1 MMHHVF
7 FKDSVT
13 IFVEL
18 FQLDSLTHLFH
29 QIKSTE
35 IKKVCNNTAVMGT
48 KECFHQFKPSKH
60 DSLLFRNSLLIIPSC
75 AEQQSINLAAAVFA
89 NTEDLP
95 CAYLKS
101 ISMASVRP
109 TQGGTDLRVEAP
121 QHFGE
126 FI

>member
-1 MMHHVF
+1 
-7 FKDSVT
+7 
-13 IFVEL
+13 
-18 FQLDSLTHLFH
+18 
-29 QIKSTE
+29 
-35 IKKVCNNTAVMGT
+35 MGT

-60 DSLLFRNSLLIIPSC
+60 DSLLFLIPFAIILIIPSC

-109 TQGGTDLRVEAP
+109 SQGGTDLRVEAL